1 MDLGKDFFLVN
12 FQKSENNNKALHEG
26 PLFIGQHFLAVQKWE
41 AKFKA
46 SEASFT
52 ITGIL
57 ARLPEL
63 PTEFYDCHNHT
74 IIVTKIGNVLEP
86 FCELMHVYLAPPE
99 DNMLDYVSKIGHKA
113 PNCPH
118 QIVNLS
124 NKTLTESS
132 RSSNSLTEVGPWMV
146 VQ

>member
-99 DNMLDYVSKIGHKA
+99 DNMLDYVSKFIS
-113 PNCPH
+113 
-118 QIVNLS
+118 INLLLHPCS
-124 NKTLTESS
+124 WGIITNELYMNEFI
-132 RSSNSLTEVGPWMV
+132 
-146 VQ
+146 